1 MRRRAIPFPS
11 IAPDAHPQ
19 PPDFSLPE
27 VYFRALALLKASVTA
42 IFSGGLIPQ
51 LTQIALKGME
61 KKC

>member
-1 MRRRAIPFPS
+1 
-11 IAPDAHPQ
+11 
-19 PPDFSLPE
+19 